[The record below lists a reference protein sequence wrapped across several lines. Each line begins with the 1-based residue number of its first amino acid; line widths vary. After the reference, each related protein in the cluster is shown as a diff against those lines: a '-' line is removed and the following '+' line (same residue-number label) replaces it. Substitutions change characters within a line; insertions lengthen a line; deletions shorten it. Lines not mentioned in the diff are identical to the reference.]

1 MKNLVLVILSLF
13 LSAGLS
19 FGQENESKKEITK
32 NSEYKNAIG
41 GVAGYTIGTGLSY
54 KRMFDKYSVQVS
66 FTPFKDE
73 DRTKYSAAI
82 SFYYNIV
89 ETPKIKFYVY
99 QGNHYIY
106 NEYNDYNWNYS
117 VDNIEKRRVIESYWN
132 NGLGV
137 GIQLLVFGRVG
148 LNWMAGY
155 ASYDNYKRISF
166 TGETGVFF
174 MF

>member
-1 MKNLVLVILSLF
+1 MKYLGLLILSLLLVTN
-13 LSAGLS
+13 LSY
-19 FGQENESKKEITK
+19 GQEKGIVKKSPTV
-32 NSEYKNAIG
+32 YKNAIG
-41 GVAGYTIGTGLSY
+41 GVAGFTIGTGLAY
-54 KRMFDKYSVQVS
+54 KRIFEKYSVQVS
-66 FTPFKDE
+66 FAPYKEE
-73 DRTKYSAAI
+73 DREEYRAAI

-89 ETPKIKFYVY
+89 KTPKINFYLY
-99 QGNHYIY
+99 QGNHYVY
-106 NEYNDYNWNYS
+106 KEYTDYSWNYKM
-117 VDNIEKRRVIESYWN
+117 DIIEEKKSIESYWN

-166 TGETGVFF
+166 TGETGVLF